1 MTTMDAQKSRF
12 LDKAWNVVET
22 IGQRRGAAAR
32 LIYFFYGRPYF

>member
-1 MTTMDAQKSRF
+1 MTTMDAQKFRF